1 MIPPVPAEWRRLA
14 LDPPR
19 AFGEPVVTGRLRV
32 VPEDFEVQEELSFRA
47 DNQGPHWLLRVVK
60 RGANTEWVAGQ
71 LARFAGVRAS
81 EVGFAGLKDRHA
93 LTSQWFSVPQSTRPQ
108 AEWLTLQHAEFGVD
122 EIHAHS
128 RKLRRGALAA
138 NRFRIRVRQFN
149 ADAQALE
156 ERVARIARRGVPN
169 YFGSQR
175 FGRAIGNLARVQE
188 WIATSDLPRSRSE
201 RSFTISAARSLVF
214 NALLAERVN
223 DGSWETLRVGDIA
236 NLDGTGSIFSVD
248 ALTPEITE
256 RCCALDI
263 HPSGSLW
270 GAGTLRS
277 AATVREIETDV
288 GQRFEAVTSAL
299 ASCGLDQE
307 RRALRLR
314 VADLK
319 AQAEGEV
326 LTLEFRLTAGGF
338 ATTVLR
344 ELLQGTEEG

>member
-1 MIPPVPAEWRRLA
+1 
-14 LDPPR
+14 
-19 AFGEPVVTGRLRV
+19 
-32 VPEDFEVQEELSFRA
+32 
-47 DNQGPHWLLRVVK
+47 
-60 RGANTEWVAGQ
+60 
-71 LARFAGVRAS
+71 
-81 EVGFAGLKDRHA
+81 
-93 LTSQWFSVPQSTRPQ
+93 
-108 AEWLTLQHAEFGVD
+108 
-122 EIHAHS
+122 
-128 RKLRRGALAA
+128 
-138 NRFRIRVRQFN
+138 
-149 ADAQALE
+149 
-156 ERVARIARRGVPN
+156 
-169 YFGSQR
+169 
-175 FGRAIGNLARVQE
+175 
-188 WIATSDLPRSRSE
+188 
-201 RSFTISAARSLVF
+201 
-214 NALLAERVN
+214 
-223 DGSWETLRVGDIA
+223 
-236 NLDGTGSIFSVD
+236 VD